1 MLGILY
7 TMAETGGFVNEEETV
22 QTLLYIFFTI
32 SFPFMRMCSTLS
44 DYLFMLFKLFLKMFF
59 TWKNIKLFLSVSLTD
74 EDLICQKNNIAGR
87 SSLNKAQEITS
98 M

>member
-1 MLGILY
+1 
-7 TMAETGGFVNEEETV
+7 
-22 QTLLYIFFTI
+22 
-32 SFPFMRMCSTLS
+32 
-44 DYLFMLFKLFLKMFF
+44 MFF

-74 EDLICQKNNIAGR
+74 EDLICQKHNIAGR